1 MNIKKTSI
9 NRLHD
14 HSKKILYF
22 FIIILNV
29 NLNVLANDNVVIN
42 HGNIADHLVELIV
55 FKYLDET
62 SIGTEIF
69 GKKITSNH
77 ENQYKKI
84 NDLELIDISI
94 IDQLIQED
102 ISFGEAPENNNTIY
116 LNELPTDKNILFKI
130 APKESWTL
138 ENTYSRL
145 DRIKVYQPIIWNGW
159 YQSLNEL
166 DFSQNINIRRLKNTL
181 GVLKGHVKLYT
192 SKGGKLRLALD
203 ISMLEENKYW
213 PKSEEIY
220 DLENTD
226 TLPQSFTEII
236 SYPFTDDKEMK
247 LNELRYFDHPKFG
260 VIAKVT
266 KINIPLMNNEMKN
279 AKIDPLKGNVFDQHQ
294 TNNSQQYVSLIDRGI
309 VGLAKTGKYIS
320 LTINRNG
327 KYEIH
332 VADQLAIDKLKH
344 NEIKN
349 DSFTFTVSNGKESE
363 KRQLNIQI
371 TGINNPPISM
381 DKTIIHDNLTPYSF
395 SINDFYFD
403 DAESDIL
410 KYLILTELPS
420 DGKIYLEY
428 PFGIWDVSNNMQIN
442 YEEISHLR
450 YQGPI
455 LERSKNTSLVKYRVS
470 DGQVISDT
478 EYSIIFQKPTL
489 IELKSEDIPNNL
501 LSKDNIEEVLTN

>member
-1 MNIKKTSI
+1 
-9 NRLHD
+9 
-14 HSKKILYF
+14 
-22 FIIILNV
+22 
-29 NLNVLANDNVVIN
+29 
-42 HGNIADHLVELIV
+42 
-55 FKYLDET
+55 
-62 SIGTEIF
+62 
-69 GKKITSNH
+69 
-77 ENQYKKI
+77 
-84 NDLELIDISI
+84 
-94 IDQLIQED
+94 
-102 ISFGEAPENNNTIY
+102 
-116 LNELPTDKNILFKI
+116 
-130 APKESWTL
+130 
-138 ENTYSRL
+138 
-145 DRIKVYQPIIWNGW
+145 
-159 YQSLNEL
+159 
-166 DFSQNINIRRLKNTL
+166 
-181 GVLKGHVKLYT
+181 
-192 SKGGKLRLALD
+192 
-203 ISMLEENKYW
+203 
-213 PKSEEIY
+213 
-220 DLENTD
+220 
-226 TLPQSFTEII
+226 
-236 SYPFTDDKEMK
+236 
-247 LNELRYFDHPKFG
+247 
-260 VIAKVT
+260 
-266 KINIPLMNNEMKN
+266 MNNEMKN

-381 DKTIIHDNLTPYSF
+381 DRTIIHDNLTPYSF

-428 PFGIWDVSNNMQIN
+428 PFGIWDVSNDMQID

-450 YQGPI
+450 YQGSI
-455 LERSKNTSLVKYRVS
+455 LGRNKDTSLVKYRVS

-489 IELKSEDIPNNL
+489 IELKSKGIPNNL
-501 LSKDNIEEVLTN
+501 LSKDNIEEILTN